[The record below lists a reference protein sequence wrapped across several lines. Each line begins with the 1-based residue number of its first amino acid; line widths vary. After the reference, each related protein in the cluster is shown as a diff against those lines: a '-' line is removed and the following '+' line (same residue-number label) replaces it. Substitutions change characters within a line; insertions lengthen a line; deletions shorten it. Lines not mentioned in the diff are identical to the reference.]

1 MPPKR
6 TSSPPQQQ
14 QQEQATANPA
24 DISPAPVRLK
34 VLFVCVGN
42 TCRSQMAEALAR
54 RDAADVIEPAS
65 AGISPF
71 GRVVEPTRLVL
82 LEKGMQI
89 DGQFSKGLSDAT
101 LFRPDLVINMTGIPG
116 ASLFAQARC
125 QDWDVEDPYGEHLET
140 YRRICED
147 IEARVQELAQRLR
160 QDTSRAAG
168 I

>member
-1 MPPKR
+1 MPPKKPSPQPPPE
-6 TSSPPQQQ
+6 TAAAADPTESSAASQ
-14 QQEQATANPA
+14 
-24 DISPAPVRLK
+24 RRK

-54 RDAADVIEPAS
+54 REAADIIDPAS

-71 GRVVEPTRLVL
+71 GRVVEPTKLVL
-82 LEKGMQI
+82 LEKGIRI

-116 ASLFAQARC
+116 ASLFAQARY

-147 IEARVQELAQRLR
+147 IEARVRELAATLR
-160 QDTSRAAG
+160 EEAAQSPDR
-168 I
+168 

>member
-1 MPPKR
+1 MPSKK
-6 TSSPPQQQ
+6 TSPQQKKLAASDPV
-14 QQEQATANPA
+14 EVPA
-24 DISPAPVRLK
+24 STPPRLK

-54 RDAADVIEPAS
+54 RDAADIIDPAS

-82 LEKGMQI
+82 LEKGIRI
-89 DGQFSKGLSDAT
+89 DSQFSKGLSDTT

-116 ASLFAQARC
+116 ASLFAHARY

-147 IEARVQELAQRLR
+147 IEARVQELAASLR
-160 QDTSRAAG
+160 EEASQSPGA
-168 I
+168 

>member
-1 MPPKR
+1 MPPKK
-6 TSSPPQQQ
+6 TTPKPPP
-14 QQEQATANPA
+14 ETAAANPTESA
-24 DISPAPVRLK
+24 AAPQRLK

-54 RDAADVIEPAS
+54 RDAADIIDPAS

-82 LEKGMQI
+82 LEKGMRI

-116 ASLFAQARC
+116 TSLFAHARY

-147 IEARVQELAQRLR
+147 IEARVQQLAATLR
-160 QDTSRAAG
+160 GEASQGAG
-168 I
+168 T

>member
-1 MPPKR
+1 MPPKKP
-6 TSSPPQQQ
+6 SPPQQKTT
-14 QQEQATANPA
+14 APPSSANPA
-24 DISPAPVRLK
+24 RRK

-54 RDAADVIEPAS
+54 RHAPDVIEPAS

-82 LEKGMQI
+82 LEKGIPI

-116 ASLFAQARC
+116 ASLFANSSHE
-125 QDWDVEDPYGEHLET
+125 DWDVEDPYGEHLET

-147 IEARVQELAQRLR
+147 IEARVQALAARLR
-160 QDTSRAAG
+160 D
-168 I
+168 

>member
-1 MPPKR
+1 
-6 TSSPPQQQ
+6 
-14 QQEQATANPA
+14 
-24 DISPAPVRLK
+24 
-34 VLFVCVGN
+34 
-42 TCRSQMAEALAR
+42 MAEALAR
-54 RDAADVIEPAS
+54 RDAADIIDPAS

-82 LEKGMQI
+82 LEKGMRI

-116 ASLFAQARC
+116 ASLFAHARY

-147 IEARVQELAQRLR
+147 IEARVQELAASLR
-160 QDTSRAAG
+160 GEAPEAART
-168 I
+168 

>member
-1 MPPKR
+1 MPPKKP
-6 TSSPPQQQ
+6 SPQPPP
-14 QQEQATANPA
+14 ETAAAA
-24 DISPAPVRLK
+24 DPTESPAASQRRK

-54 RDAADVIEPAS
+54 REAADIIDPAS

-71 GRVVEPTRLVL
+71 GRVVEPTKLVL
-82 LEKGMQI
+82 LEKGIRI

-116 ASLFAQARC
+116 ASLFAQARY

-147 IEARVQELAQRLR
+147 IEARVRELAATLR
-160 QDTSRAAG
+160 EEAAQSPDR
-168 I
+168 

>member
-1 MPPKR
+1 MPHKKP
-6 TSSPPQQQ
+6 SPQQNKSVAPDPG
-14 QQEQATANPA
+14 EV
-24 DISPAPVRLK
+24 PAPPPRLK

-54 RDAADVIEPAS
+54 RDAADIIDPAS

-82 LEKGMQI
+82 LEKGIHI
-89 DGQFSKGLSDAT
+89 DAQFSKGLSDAT
-101 LFRPDLVINMTGIPG
+101 LFRPNLVINMTGIPG
-116 ASLFAQARC
+116 ASLFAHVRY

-147 IEARVQELAQRLR
+147 IEARVQELAASLR
-160 QDTSRAAG
+160 EEASQSPGA
-168 I
+168 

>member
-1 MPPKR
+1 MPPK
-6 TSSPPQQQ
+6 TISSQQQQ
-14 QQEQATANPA
+14 QQEEATANPA
-24 DISPAPVRLK
+24 EISRAPVRLK

-89 DGQFSKGLSDAT
+89 DRQFSKGLSDAT

-116 ASLFAQARC
+116 SSLFAQTRC

-160 QDTSRAAG
+160 QETSQAAG